1 MIALN
6 CSSFIAPAPRHAV
19 ACQASFGRNDSQCR
33 LQDGHTTNRLF
44 FQSNC
49 SRLYVLA
56 HAYST
61 VTNGS
66 LQYRRAGVM
75 LLQRPGTRV
84 SQKALR
90 AQASVLQM
98 VQAGAANCGGHCK
111 DWLSVIA

>member
-1 MIALN
+1 MKQDRVELLFLHSPCPEACGALPGVIREN
-6 CSSFIAPAPRHAV
+6 ITASVAYSIVTRPICS
-19 ACQASFGRNDSQCR
+19 
-33 LQDGHTTNRLF
+33 F
-44 FQSNC
+44 FQSDC

-61 VTNGS
+61 VTNAS

-84 SQKALR
+84 SPKALR

-98 VQAGAANCGGHCK
+98 V
-111 DWLSVIA
+111 